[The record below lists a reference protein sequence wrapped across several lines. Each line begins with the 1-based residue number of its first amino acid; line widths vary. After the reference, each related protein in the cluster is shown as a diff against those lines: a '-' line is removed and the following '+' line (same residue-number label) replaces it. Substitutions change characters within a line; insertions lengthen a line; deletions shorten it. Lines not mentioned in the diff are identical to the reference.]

1 MSPMETKL
9 MKLSIFQIQHKFQSL
24 LSAMIVTSLF
34 AACAETPKTE
44 TNLSDAEICE
54 KIKNIIA
61 KYPSK
66 YADLRQG
73 TKTNNPLQQADIWN
87 AKTFFPGT
95 ECQVWEW
102 ASGLANYSC
111 QWRESGEESAN
122 AIYDKHKPKL
132 DSCLGMEWSG
142 IEEQTPNGRQTQY
155 RKDGEKVV
163 VSIRVFQHRRSLLNR
178 WWTSLVIGD
187 PIQTVKA
194 PRKHTTK

>member
-1 MSPMETKL
+1 
-9 MKLSIFQIQHKFQSL
+9 MKLWKSQLQRKIPSL
-24 LSAMIVTSLF
+24 LFSLLCILLV
-34 AACAETPKTE
+34 AGCAGTPKIEATLSEAETC
-44 TNLSDAEICE
+44 D
-54 KIKNIIA
+54 KIKNIID

-66 YADLRQG
+66 YASFRQG

-87 AKTFFPGT
+87 AQTFFPGT

-132 DSCLGMEWSG
+132 GECLGKEWSG
-142 IEEQTPNGRQTQY
+142 TEKETPNGRQTIY
-155 RKDGEKVV
+155 RKDGGKIV
-163 VSIRVFQHRRSLLNR
+163 VSIRVFQHRRALLNP

-187 PIQTVKA
+187 PIETVEPPKRKA
-194 PRKHTTK
+194 AK